1 MYFIKMLRKKYQETY
16 IISKK
21 NTIIDLSKDLQ
32 EVSFLF
38 QELFEEV
45 KRQDNDI
52 NTIQDNVEQIKQE
65 INTTENVIKDSS
77 NESNKFYI
85 IIGSLFGG
93 GIGSL
98 MVLYNP
104 YAAIGTCIG
113 GIIGGGFLAKMLE
126 KPQ

>member
-21 NTIIDLSKDLQ
+21 KKVADLSKDVQ

-52 NTIQDNVEQIKQE
+52 KTIAEEVNNTNNL
-65 INTTENVIKDSS
+65 INATELDVNKS
-77 NESNKFYI
+77 NNTQSTYYI
-85 IIGSLFGG
+85 LTGSLIGG
-93 GIGSL
+93 GLGTL
-98 MVLYNP
+98 LLLYNP
-104 YAAIGTCIG
+104 YVAIGTCICGTISG
-113 GIIGGGFLAKMLE
+113 GIIGKFLK
-126 KPQ
+126 

>member
-21 NTIIDLSKDLQ
+21 KTVVGLSKDVQ

-45 KRQDNDI
+45 KKQDSEI
-52 NTIQDNVEQIKQE
+52 NTIQDNIEEIKQQ
-65 INTTENVIKDSS
+65 INTTENVVNDSA

-85 IIGSLFGG
+85 IVGTLFGG

-113 GIIGGGFLAKMLE
+113 GMIGGGFLANMLE